1 MEKISRNQENYIIMT
16 VIYDEIADQSLGQGH
31 TFRDVNEIILEITDI
46 PLKEHSAYVQNMI
59 SSVLLHYGEII
70 NAFNPHLR
78 NWKWERLPL
87 LTQAVLL
94 MSYAHFCY
102 VEKIDKSI
110 IINVAV
116 ELAKKYIEEK
126 QAKFINAILDEVL

>member
-1 MEKISRNQENYIIMT
+1 M
-16 VIYDEIADQSLGQGH
+16 D
-31 TFRDVNEIILEITDI
+31 
-46 PLKEHSAYVQNMI
+46 
-59 SSVLLHYGEII
+59 
-70 NAFNPHLR
+70 
-78 NWKWERLPL
+78 RLPL

-94 MSYAHFCY
+94 MSYAHFYY

-110 IINVAV
+110 VINVAV